1 MFQLLKLR
9 LSILEC
15 YLFFEVSFLTSNIV
29 VMSARAPKC
38 YLNTLVE
45 LEKLLCWAV
54 GHTLAASFESLARQ
68 LNVGI
73 SKSV

>member
-1 MFQLLKLR
+1 
-9 LSILEC
+9 
-15 YLFFEVSFLTSNIV
+15 
-29 VMSARAPKC
+29 MSARAPKC